1 MLLDALPNGGDER
14 VAAIGRDDDTALGSF
29 QQHRPGRASSVHAVL
44 AEISFPKR
52 SIEAEQ
58 AAIAAGRD
66 FERKPQEAVER
77 LDLGYRGE
85 RHDDRS
91 RRACDT
97 KRVRVEMEALG
108 CIDVGEDNDRDN
120 EDGARN
126 ESRLQPNVRR
136 SARHQLEDTTE
147 DTTHHDEHERSHA
160 KNEPVHRGV
169 KTHGYCDGGAAP
181 DKC

>member
-1 MLLDALPNGGDER
+1 MNASRRSGVTTILPLEVFNNTPPVALLPYKRYLPR
-14 VAAIGRDDDTALGSF
+14 SR
-29 QQHRPGRASSVHAVL
+29 
-44 AEISFPKR
+44 FPKR

-58 AAIAAGRD
+58 AAIAAGRR

-77 LDLGYRGE
+77 LDLGHRGE

-147 DTTHHDEHERSHA
+147 NATHHDKHERSHA

-169 KTHGYCDGGAAP
+169 KTHGHCDGGAAP